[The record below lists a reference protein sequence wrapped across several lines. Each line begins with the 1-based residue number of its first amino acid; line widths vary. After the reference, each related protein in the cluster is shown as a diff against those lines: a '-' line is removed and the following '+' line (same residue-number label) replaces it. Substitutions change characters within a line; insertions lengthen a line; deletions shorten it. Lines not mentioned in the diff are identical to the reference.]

1 VYSIDTET
9 LSPDYQYISISRL
22 PPTLIRGFEINA
34 VQRTSILSSL
44 TPDTGA
50 QPWPTHFA
58 LLRKHQVLQK
68 FVETT
73 PSVYGVTG
81 LE

>member
-1 VYSIDTET
+1 
-9 LSPDYQYISISRL
+9 
-22 PPTLIRGFEINA
+22 LICGFQINA
-34 VQRTSILSSL
+34 VQKASILSSL
-44 TPDTGA
+44 TRDTGA
-50 QPWPTHFA
+50 LSWPTHFA

-81 LE
+81 LEYM